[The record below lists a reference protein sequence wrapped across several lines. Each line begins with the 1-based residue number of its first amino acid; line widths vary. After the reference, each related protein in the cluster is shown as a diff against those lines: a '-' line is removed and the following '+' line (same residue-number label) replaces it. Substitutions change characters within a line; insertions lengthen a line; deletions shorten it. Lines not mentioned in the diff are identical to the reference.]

1 MAKTMNPYLQT
12 LYGQI
17 GRMAFFMM
25 GAKNITFDNASNVLQ
40 WRIANSKFNS
50 VQVRYDIGEDLYQ
63 LTFSTE
69 TKKTITEIVIEQVEA
84 NDLHAT
90 IERMTGLRLS
100 LARVY
105 A

>member
-1 MAKTMNPYLQT
+1 MNPYLQT
-12 LYGQI
+12 LNDQI

-40 WRIANSKFNS
+40 WQVANSKIKTI
-50 VQVRYDIGEDLYQ
+50 QVRYDLGEDLYS
-63 LTFSTE
+63 LTFSSVVKRTVS
-69 TKKTITEIVIEQVEA
+69 EIAIEQVEA
-84 NDLHAT
+84 SDLHAT
-90 IERMTGLRLS
+90 IERITGLRLS